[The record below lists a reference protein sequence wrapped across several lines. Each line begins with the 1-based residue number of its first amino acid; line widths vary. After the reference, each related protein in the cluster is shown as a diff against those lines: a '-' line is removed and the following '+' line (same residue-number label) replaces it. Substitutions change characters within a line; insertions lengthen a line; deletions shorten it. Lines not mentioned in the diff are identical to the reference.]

1 MNKVNIEVDFDDSD
15 EKLTEEGL
23 FYIKTNL
30 DNRYIA
36 YFYSDPHK
44 TWFCK
49 WLFKYEDLEWNP
61 TTITTIPAKEVTVVH
76 KRPVKEIKIK
86 V

>member
-1 MNKVNIEVDFDDSD
+1 MNKFNIEVDFDNND
-15 EKLTEEGL
+15 EKLSEEGL

-30 DNRYIA
+30 DSRYIA
-36 YFYSDPHK
+36 YFYLGSYN
-44 TWFCK
+44 TLFCK
-49 WLFKYEDLEWNP
+49 CLFKYEYLEWNP

>member
-1 MNKVNIEVDFDDSD
+1 MNKFNIEVDFDDSD
-15 EKLTEEGL
+15 EKLSEEGL

-36 YFYSDPHK
+36 YFYLNSFNK
-44 TWFCK
+44 LFCK
-49 WLFKYEDLEWNP
+49 CLFKYEDLEWNP